1 MKRAW
6 LVLGVIGTLAVSP
19 AAWAKTGGL
28 VQPVTP
34 LPKAT
39 QLADNVV
46 VTGQGESQPAQPSAS
61 ANVQA
66 APAAVPAAQPV
77 AVEPSRRT
85 THTTADVSPPKN
97 YMSTVA
103 VSALMGG
110 LAGALIGGAIYFLDN
125 DRNDPQNIA
134 YWAAGGVLV
143 GTGVGVAQILVQE
156 SRASATVSRL
166 DRDAVPTYR
175 IALYR
180 TSF

>member
-6 LVLGVIGTLAVSP
+6 LVLGVMGALAAGP
-19 AAWAKTGGL
+19 AYAKTGGQ
-28 VQPVTP
+28 VQAVTP

-46 VTGQGESQPAQPSAS
+46 VTPGQSQPAPA
-61 ANVQA
+61 ATTNVQT
-66 APAAVPAAQPV
+66 APAPAAQPV
-77 AVEPSRRT
+77 AVDSGRQ
-85 THTTADVSPPKN
+85 THTHADVSPPKN

-125 DRNDPQNIA
+125 DRNNPENVA

-143 GTGVGVAQILVQE
+143 GTGVGVTQVLVQE
-156 SRASATVSRL
+156 SRASAAVSRL
-166 DRDAVPTYR
+166 DRLPSDPAPTFK
-175 IALYR
+175 IALLR
-180 TSF
+180 QSF